1 MRIYGAELLIHN
13 IDHRV
18 TIKAK
23 KNLITTA
30 QNVMNEK
37 ICCKKNKA
45 ILVKYQ
51 ENTHIIYRYKQI
63 KMRNIKMNFT

>member
-23 KNLITTA
+23 KKLITTA

-37 ICCKKNKA
+37 ICYKKK
-45 ILVKYQ
+45 IKP
-51 ENTHIIYRYKQI
+51 YK
-63 KMRNIKMNFT
+63 